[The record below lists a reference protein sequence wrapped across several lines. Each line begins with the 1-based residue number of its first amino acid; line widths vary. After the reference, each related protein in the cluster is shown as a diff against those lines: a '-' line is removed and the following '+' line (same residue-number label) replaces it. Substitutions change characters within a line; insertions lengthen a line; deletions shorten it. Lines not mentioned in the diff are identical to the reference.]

1 MKKPD
6 LDEVV
11 DRFCKNSTKK
21 ALKVAKKPVLR
32 EKCGTASPSQKL
44 SHGKGRGDPARFG
57 EEVHRWTSAEA
68 LAASRK
74 GNSMKAV
81 RAAILNDCTA
91 LVAKEGKIQELF
103 SKAIEMFD
111 KDPEKASLMMNIAER
126 ASKFIGATFD
136 QSPDAKQKI
145 EVDGKMDNTLEVKI
159 SEA

>member
-1 MKKPD
+1 
-6 LDEVV
+6 
-11 DRFCKNSTKK
+11 
-21 ALKVAKKPVLR
+21 
-32 EKCGTASPSQKL
+32 
-44 SHGKGRGDPARFG
+44 
-57 EEVHRWTSAEA
+57 
-68 LAASRK
+68 
-74 GNSMKAV
+74 MKAV

-145 EVDGKMDNTLEVKI
+145 EVDGKMDNTLEVVMTK
-159 SEA
+159 A